1 MSSTAAR
8 PTTTGT
14 LRTAAHHV
22 LDQVAAVLAA
32 HSVTALRVSLGLVFL
47 AFASAKFVA
56 GASPAEDLAVAT
68 VTELTFGL
76 VSGPDALLLT
86 ALTETVIGLTLLT
99 GRFVRLG
106 LLVLAGAM
114 VGIMSPLVLFPEQM
128 WSDGGP
134 TLAGQYVFKDIVLV
148 AGALVVT
155 AHALGARLR
164 TDDDR

>member
-1 MSSTAAR
+1 MI
-8 PTTTGT
+8 
-14 LRTAAHHV
+14 
-22 LDQVAAVLAA
+22 AVLPSGVPLPLLA
-32 HSVTALRVSLGLVFL
+32 TAYV
-47 AFASAKFVA
+47 
-56 GASPAEDLAVAT
+56 
-68 VTELTFGL
+68 
-76 VSGPDALLLT
+76 
-86 ALTETVIGLTLLT
+86 
-99 GRFVRLG
+99 G